1 MDYVRFGPHVDDACK
16 TKAGRTGATVLLYL
30 NGDGGGG
37 GGGGERPLP
46 PLAGGET
53 VFYRGRYGAV
63 KGVACEW
70 APAAGSALVHRHGAR
85 CLLHEARAVTAGAK
99 YVLRTDIVYAAAPR

>member
-1 MDYVRFGPHVDDACK
+1 M
-16 TKAGRTGATVLLYL
+16 
-30 NGDGGGG
+30 
-37 GGGGERPLP
+37 
-46 PLAGGET
+46 
-53 VFYRGRYGAV
+53 FYRGRYGAV

-70 APAAGSALVHRHGAR
+70 APAAGSALVHRHGAC

>member
-1 MDYVRFGPHVDDACK
+1 M

-30 NGDGGGG
+30 NGAGKACAVDKAGAGGRGGGG
-37 GGGGERPLP
+37 GGGGP
-46 PLAGGET
+46 PLTGGET

-70 APAAGSALVHRHGAR
+70 APAAGSALVHRHGAA
-85 CLLHEARAVTAGAK
+85 CLLHEGRAVTAGAK